1 MNLAR
6 LQIGARF
13 VGLVV
18 ALSLCAGSA
27 LAQTTPPVDMVELTP
42 VPPSPVQADL
52 KGVIGLGLI
61 GAELGFV
68 LPAAFG
74 MKAWWGYLVFPL
86 VGAAGGGVA
95 GFYALEQGAGHPE
108 VAVAMLVTGVAL
120 IIPALVF
127 TVARTSYDA
136 DEDMPVATGKAMQV
150 PAAVRQAADAGP
162 GLVRL
167 AAGGDLL
174 VRPPSV
180 TVARSLSP
188 QEARRTGAD
197 AANRD
202 YQIALLSGRF

>member
-6 LQIGARF
+6 LQMGVCLAALV
-13 VGLVV
+13 VGLSFF
-18 ALSLCAGSA
+18 AAPA
-27 LAQTTPPVDMVELTP
+27 LAQEPPTPGAPPVEP
-42 VPPSPVQADL
+42 VPPSPVQADM
-52 KGVIGLGLI
+52 KGVIGLGMI

-86 VGAAGGGVA
+86 IGAAGGGVA
-95 GFYALEQGAGHPE
+95 GYFALEQNGGHPE

-120 IIPALVF
+120 VIPALVF
-127 TVARTSYDA
+127 TVARTSYNA
-136 DEDMPVATGKAMQV
+136 DEDMPVTSTARAAQV
-150 PAAVRQAADAGP
+150 PASVRQAAAAGP
-162 GLVRL
+162 GLLRL
-167 AAGGDLL
+167 AGGDVL

-188 QEARRTGAD
+188 QEARRTGAEN
-197 AANRD
+197 NRE